1 MPDERPA
8 LRRAS
13 KGSIGPGG
21 HGGASDLIMRRIAE
35 KGPIPFAEFMEM
47 ALYAPGEGYYSSG
60 RKTWGPEGDYITSID
75 VSPAFARAL
84 ARQILEFWELLGSP
98 SSFELIEAG
107 AGRGWLTFGILD
119 HIRGASP
126 AMHKALHAS
135 LVEQGGAHGDV
146 RDNVTWHSSI
156 DEIRPVEAG
165 CIISNEL
172 IDAFPVHR
180 VEFSGGVLHE
190 LYVDCVDSGF
200 FESAG
205 PLSDDALGEYFQ
217 RAGVEPFE
225 GMKTEVN
232 LEAARWVKKAASI
245 LGRGFVL
252 TIDYG
257 VPARELYSPER
268 KGGSLH
274 CHFRHT
280 LNDNPF
286 VNVGEQDITAHV
298 DFTTLALSGRATGL
312 ELTGFTTQK
321 NFLLGLGILEEL
333 KEPASLGTEGMEEV
347 NFNRAIGALIS
358 PGGMGDTFKVMV
370 QHKGVAKPSVRGFS
384 FKDMTRSLCL
394 P

>member
-1 MPDERPA
+1 MPEARPPIG
-8 LRRAS
+8 RATGRQDQS
-13 KGSIGPGG
+13 
-21 HGGASDLIMRRIAE
+21 GAPEAIIRRIEE
-35 KGPIPFAEFMEM
+35 KGPVTFAEFMGL
-47 ALYAPGEGYYSSG
+47 ALYSPGVGYYSSG

-84 ARQILEFWELLGSP
+84 ARQVVEFWELLGSP
-98 SSFELIEAG
+98 ASFELIEAG
-107 AGRGWLTFGILD
+107 AGRGWLALGILD
-119 HIRGASP
+119 YIRGSSP
-126 AMHKALHAS
+126 AMYRALHAS
-135 LVEQGGAHGDV
+135 LIERGGAHGDV
-146 RDNVTWHSSI
+146 PGNVTWQSSI
-156 DEIRPVEAG
+156 DGIGPVEAG

-180 VEFSGGVLHE
+180 VEFRGGALHE
-190 LYVDCVDSGF
+190 LYVDYNGTGF
-200 FESAG
+200 CELAG
-205 PLSDDALGEYFQ
+205 PLSDAALEGYFS

-225 GMKTEVN
+225 GMKAEVN
-232 LEAARWVKKAASI
+232 LEAGRWMKKASAL

-268 KGGSLH
+268 AGGSLH

-298 DFTTLALSGRATGL
+298 DFTTVALEGREAGL

-333 KEPASLGTEGMEEV
+333 KEPASFGAGAMEEV

-370 QHKGVAKPSVRGFS
+370 QHKGVAGPRLKGFS
-384 FKDMTRSLCL
+384 FKDMARSLCL